1 MNFNVSSPGSS
12 LLLAITEHSLGKQET
27 RTSLLASGLRKT
39 TVVDSSWGDFSV
51 ISNISTLQMAQI
63 RFFFFFPI
71 FQHHFQYFKYL
82 SFHQGKYHSFDEK
95 LLWPILKI
103 VKWLSG
109 LKIISRSFSKVGTTS
124 DF

>member
-12 LLLAITEHSLGKQET
+12 FLLAITEHSLGEQET

-51 ISNISTLQMAQI
+51 ISNISTLQMPQI
-63 RFFFFFPI
+63 RFFFFFFPI
-71 FQHHFQYFKYL
+71 FQHYFQYFKYL

-95 LLWPILKI
+95 LLRPI
-103 VKWLSG
+103 
-109 LKIISRSFSKVGTTS
+109 
-124 DF
+124 